1 MLAKNLS
8 LSRET
13 AERGR
18 YECID
23 HERDYSSVTDNVELL
38 MEQVVRSHD
47 HMAEGPNTIVYEV
60 LSVEERNVD
69 GIAYIHIRVDF

>member
-13 AERGR
+13 PERGR

-23 HERDYSSVTDNVELL
+23 HERDYSSVTENVELL
-38 MEQVVRSHD
+38 MEQVVRAHD
-47 HMAEGPNTIVYEV
+47 HMADGLNTIVYEV
-60 LSVEERNVD
+60 LSVEERDVD
-69 GIAYIHIRVDF
+69 GIAYIHIRVVF